1 MEPYMATNVGIGL
14 GAQFWLDSASDVLTQ
29 LSEIISVALPNS
41 QVEDV
46 EATHMASAN
55 RRREYVAGLI
65 DDGEGTIEM
74 NYVPGSATDVLI
86 VAALADGETRD
97 YKVVLPVAD
106 GSTWEVT
113 GDCIVKGY
121 ERNAPIDDRMTAT
134 LTVRFTGA
142 SAEAAGA

>member
-1 MEPYMATNVGIGL
+1 MTTNVGIGL
-14 GAQFWLDSASDVLTQ
+14 GAEFWLDSASDVLTQ

-46 EATHMASAN
+46 EATHMASPN
-55 RRREYVAGLI
+55 RRREFVAGLI

-74 NYVPGSATDVLI
+74 NYVPGSATDQLI
-86 VAALADGETRD
+86 VAALADGEARD

-142 SAEAAGA
+142 SVEAAGA

>member
-1 MEPYMATNVGIGL
+1 MTDVGIGW
-14 GAQFWLDSASDVLTQ
+14 GGEFWLDSAGDVLTE
-29 LSEIISVALPNS
+29 LSEILAVALPNS

-46 EATHMASAN
+46 EATHMKSAN
-55 RRREYVAGLI
+55 RRREFVAGLI

-74 NYVPGSATDVLI
+74 NYVPGSATDILI
-86 VAALADGETRD
+86 RAALTDGVTRD

-121 ERNAPIDDRMTAT
+121 ERNVPIDDRMTAT
-134 LTVRFTGA
+134 MTIRFTG
-142 SAEAAGA
+142 SSSEAAGA

>member
-1 MEPYMATNVGIGL
+1 MTTEVGIGL
-14 GAQFWLDSASDVLTQ
+14 GAEFWLDSAGDVLTQ
-29 LSEIISVALPNS
+29 LAEIISVGLPNS
-41 QVEDV
+41 QIEDV

-55 RRREYVAGLI
+55 RRREYIAGLI

-74 NYVPGSATDVLI
+74 NYVPGSATDILI
-86 VAALADGETRD
+86 RAALTDGVTRD
-97 YKVVLPVAD
+97 YKAVLPVAD

-121 ERNAPIDDRMTAT
+121 ERSAPIDDRMTAT

-142 SAEAAGA
+142 SSEAAGA